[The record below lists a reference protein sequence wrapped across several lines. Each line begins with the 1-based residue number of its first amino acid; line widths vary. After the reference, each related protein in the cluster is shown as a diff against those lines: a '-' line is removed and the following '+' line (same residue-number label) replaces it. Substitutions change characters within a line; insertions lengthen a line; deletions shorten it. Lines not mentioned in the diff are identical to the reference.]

1 MDGMVTPL
9 VQPRERLLTPRTV
22 KPGLRPVLLLAA
34 SAIHAALIA
43 AFCLLINHR
52 PAPPPPP
59 EPGVPMV
66 FAPPPA
72 ATTALATATLQ
83 PPALPVIAS
92 LANVPPIAIIRGAT
106 PPHPRPKRQVPVRS
120 AIASPALT
128 SPSSTVPAPAPATA
142 AIHPP
147 QTATPQP
154 VAPAA
159 LAGWEARIRQAVQD
173 AAIYPASARLQR
185 RQGRTQ
191 VQFAYADG
199 TVSTVMVVRSSESAV
214 LDAAALAAVTRA
226 QMPSPPPDL
235 GPQHRTMLVWV
246 QFTLTAED

>member
-1 MDGMVTPL
+1 
-9 VQPRERLLTPRTV
+9 
-22 KPGLRPVLLLAA
+22 
-34 SAIHAALIA
+34 
-43 AFCLLINHR
+43 
-52 PAPPPPP
+52 
-59 EPGVPMV
+59 
-66 FAPPPA
+66 
-72 ATTALATATLQ
+72 
-83 PPALPVIAS
+83 
-92 LANVPPIAIIRGAT
+92 VPPIAIIRGAT

>member
-9 VQPRERLLTPRTV
+9 VQLRERLLTPRTV

-43 AFCLLINHR
+43 AFCLLIIHR
-52 PAPPPPP
+52 PASPPPPP
-59 EPGVPMV
+59 
-66 FAPPPA
+66 

-92 LANVPPIAIIRGAT
+92 LANVPPIAIIQGAA

-199 TVSTVMVVRSSESAV
+199 TVSTVMVVQSSESAL